1 MFGHTFYHGLIKKYV
16 TLFGTLFNDVYINVP
31 DDADINEIRTIK
43 VPISYGPREKVLA
56 RVTADP
62 GLNRM
67 PAIVLPRMSFEMG
80 NITYAPERKLNT
92 VGKRY
97 AIDSTSTNKL
107 KYVYNPVPYDIAFT
121 LSIMVKNAEDG
132 TRIVEQ
138 ILPFFTP
145 EWTTTVE
152 LIPDMDIIVDIPLV
166 LNTIDVQDDYEG
178 DFEKRRA
185 VIWTLGFTMK
195 AYMYGPLRKS
205 GVIKFANTNLFTAVS
220 SNTRVMNVDIRPGL
234 TSNGQPTANSSDSV
248 GITYIDANDDY
259 GYIVTR
265 TDFI

>member
-16 TLFGTLFNDVYINVP
+16 SLFGTLFNDVYINIP
-31 DDADINEIRTIK
+31 DDADTNQIRTIK

-62 GLNRM
+62 SLNRM
-67 PAIVLPRMSFEMG
+67 PAVVLPRMSFEMG
-80 NITYAPERKLNT
+80 NITYAPDRKLNT
-92 VGKRY
+92 LGKRQ
-97 AIDSTSTNKL
+97 STDPLSADKL
-107 KYVYNPVPYDIAFT
+107 KYVYNPVPYDISFT

-152 LIPDMDIIVDIPLV
+152 LLPDMDITADIPLV
-166 LNTIDVQDDYEG
+166 LNSIDVQDDYEG
-178 DFEKRRA
+178 DFDKRRA
-185 VIWTLGFTMK
+185 IVWTLGFTMK
-195 AYMYGPLRKS
+195 AYMYGPVRR
-205 GVIKFANTNLFTAVS
+205 GAIVKFANTNFYTSITANDQVLS
-220 SNTRVMNVDIRPGL
+220 SDIRPGL
-234 TSNGQPTANSSDSV
+234 TANGDPTTSSANSV
-248 GITYIDANDDY
+248 GIAYIDAQDNY

>member
-62 GLNRM
+62 ALNRM
-67 PAIVLPRMSFEMG
+67 PAVVLPRMSFEMG
-80 NITYAPERKLNT
+80 NISYAPDRKLNT
-92 VGKRY
+92 LGKR
-97 AIDSTSTNKL
+97 AAMDTLSTDRL
-107 KYVYNPVPYDIAFT
+107 KYVYNPVPYDISFT

-152 LIPDMDIIVDIPLV
+152 LLPDMDITADIPLV

-178 DFEKRRA
+178 DFDKRRA
-185 VIWTLGFTMK
+185 IIWTLGFTMK
-195 AYMYGPLRKS
+195 AYMYGPVRR
-205 GVIKFANTNLFTAVS
+205 GNIIKFANTNFYTDTTANVS
-220 SNTRVMNVDIRPGL
+220 VMSTDMRPGL
-234 TSNGQPTANSSDSV
+234 TANGQPTTSNTNSVDV
-248 GITYIDANDDY
+248 VYIDAQDNY

-265 TDFI
+265 TDSI